1 MRLRINKHFATQLAN
16 EYMPLMVKGAEA
28 RLQLFTTGT
37 DEHLNMR
44 IITEVVKMLH
54 KKMQIK
60 VIVSNGDYCFFRL
73 TDAETCTLYKY
84 LLNHPIM
91 ENKSFELQQRDALV
105 HMLHKYLSEPVPPK
119 KIFQLYR

>member
-1 MRLRINKHFATQLAN
+1 MRLRINRHFATQLAN
-16 EYMPLMVKGAEA
+16 EYMPLMVKGAAA
-28 RLQLFTTGT
+28 RLQLFTAGT

-44 IITEVVKMLH
+44 IVKEVITGLH
-54 KKMQIK
+54 KKVQIK
-60 VIVSNGDYCFFRL
+60 IIASNGDCCFFRL

-91 ENKSFELQQRDALV
+91 ESKTFELQQRDALV
-105 HMLHKYLSEPVPPK
+105 QMLHKYLSEPVPPK